1 MTRSTVLALMVL
13 FLGASVVCAAST
25 VSPKAQL
32 IVLSNSRPNIT
43 VIDAETNRVIDTAN
57 VPEMT
62 TWGWNDDNNYFDG
75 EHLWVGMLNPNSGT
89 AEVALLNLNTRQ
101 IVQRI
106 PIGKE
111 TITVY
116 IGKPS
121 RTGNLLVAKQG
132 SRQLVVVDVKTRTVQ
147 RVIDLPMGNG
157 GVACDVDIGTAMDG
171 KERAYVPGLAGNRV
185 VAIDTATLQVT
196 QTLDFPEGTR
206 PFMLTVARDGRR
218 LWVQEQAGNS
228 NVILNGLN
236 LLLVARQPAG
246 AVPITGTFSPDGML
260 HFTGHRGDPIVIA
273 NDTETFAEVWRTQVG
288 MRPEKLGVH
297 PNGRFV
303 YAALAGEDAV
313 VVLEAATGR
322 VVQRISLGT
331 NPVGLF
337 VRKVM

>member
-1 MTRSTVLALMVL
+1 MRRFIVLAWLVA
-13 FLGASVVCAAST
+13 FVGAPGVFTAYTAPPHVQIIA
-25 VSPKAQL
+25 
-32 IVLSNSRPNIT
+32 LSNSRPNIT

-57 VPEMT
+57 VSDMT

-75 EHLWVGMLNPNSGT
+75 EHLWVGMLNPNNNA

-101 IVQRI
+101 IDRRI

-132 SRQLVVVDVKTRTVQ
+132 SRQLVVIDIKTRTVQ
-147 RVIDLPMGNG
+147 RTIDLPMGNG
-157 GVACDVDIGTAMDG
+157 GVACDVDVGTALDG

-185 VAIDTATLQVT
+185 VAIDIATLQVA
-196 QTLDFPEGTR
+196 QTLDFPEGTK

-228 NVILNGLN
+228 NVILNGMN
-236 LLLVARQPAG
+236 LLMVARSPAG
-246 AVPITGTFSPDGML
+246 AAPITGTFSPDGKL

-273 NDTETFAEVWRTQVG
+273 NDTETFAEVWRTRVG
-288 MRPEKLGVH
+288 ARPEKLGVH
-297 PNGRFV
+297 PNGRFL

-313 VVLEAATGR
+313 VVLEAATGHL
-322 VVQRISLGT
+322 VERISLGT
-331 NPVGLF
+331 TPVGLF
-337 VRKVM
+337 VRTTM

>member
-1 MTRSTVLALMVL
+1 MTRSTVLAWMVL

-25 VSPKAQL
+25 VPPKAQL

-196 QTLDFPEGTR
+196 QTLEFPEGTR

-273 NDTETFAEVWRTQVG
+273 NDAETFAEVWRTQVG
-288 MRPEKLGVH
+288 KRPEKLGVH
-297 PNGRFV
+297 PNGHFV
-303 YAALAGEDAV
+303 YAGLAGEDAV

-331 NPVGLF
+331 SPVGLF
-337 VRKVM
+337 VRKVL